1 MVDKLGKSG
10 YLPSLGGHSHTIWQG
25 PAGSSSGSAV
35 GVAAG
40 FAPISI
46 GTESDGSI
54 IMPACRTGLYA
65 LKISRGTVDDTGVQP
80 ANRDFDSLGC
90 FARSVLGLAYLVA
103 IMQGKQ
109 PEAYLPLP
117 SSWDSLKIGFV
128 DPTMWR
134 SYPSAIEPVDG
145 FFEQTDTAM
154 FAAQDKI
161 RRLGGKVV
169 SSIPLLSFDEITAAM
184 PDLEYMEDLNRKYLC
199 PF

>member
-1 MVDKLGKSG
+1 
-10 YLPSLGGHSHTIWQG
+10 
-25 PAGSSSGSAV
+25 
-35 GVAAG
+35 
-40 FAPISI
+40 
-46 GTESDGSI
+46 
-54 IMPACRTGLYA
+54 MPACRTGLYA

-80 ANRDFDSLGC
+80 ANRDFDSLGG
-90 FARSVLGLAYLVA
+90 FARSVSGLAYLVA

-117 SSWDSLKIGFV
+117 TSWDGLKIGFV
-128 DPTMWR
+128 DPTKWR

-161 RRLGGKVV
+161 RGLGGKVV
-169 SSIPLLSFDEITAAM
+169 SSIPLLSFDEIIAAM

-199 PF
+199 SF